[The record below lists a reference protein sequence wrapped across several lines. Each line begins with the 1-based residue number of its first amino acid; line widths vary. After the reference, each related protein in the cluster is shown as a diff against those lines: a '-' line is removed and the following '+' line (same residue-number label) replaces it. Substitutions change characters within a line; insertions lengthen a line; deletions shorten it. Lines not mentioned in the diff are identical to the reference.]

1 MLGEI
6 KVSSIIFVLI
16 SVTLGVFGQ
25 ISLKHG
31 LNKFGK
37 IEMKDFLTERVVHL
51 IKEKFIILGIVL
63 YILATLIWLVV
74 LSQEEISFAYP
85 LAAIGYI
92 IVAIIGKVF
101 FNENLS
107 IFRVVGILLIV
118 IGVYFILI
126 RR

>member
-1 MLGEI
+1 VLGEI
-6 KVSSIIFVLI
+6 KVSSIIFILI

-85 LAAIGYI
+85 LVAIGYI

>member
-1 MLGEI
+1 VLGEI